1 MLVSAQGLQPR
12 SQGPLLSVSRGREG
26 EDPGNQVARI
36 IVSAHGQEPVRRL
49 TWISKERVRFMCS
62 FFLAQFGS

>member
-12 SQGPLLSVSRGREG
+12 SQDPLLSVPRGREG

-36 IVSAHGQEPVRRL
+36 IVSAHGQEPD
-49 TWISKERVRFMCS
+49 MD
-62 FFLAQFGS
+62 Q